1 MLSFS
6 AKVKNEISS
15 IEIKNVKD
23 AYQQLCGMMIFGG
36 KIKENIFYISYEN
49 KKIATK
55 FSNLFELVYPNIP
68 IKSKILNSKKNSYC
82 FEINLSKETKEEIM
96 NYSKKCLNTNLKF
109 FVSGVFLSCA
119 SITDPKVDYHLEF
132 NLSSKELCNILINTF
147 ISIKYLDFNPKIIK
161 RRQKSYTVYIKGH
174 EKIEDFLAFVGA
186 NSCAMEFMQV
196 KMVKEVRNNINRNIN
211 FETANLSKITMSSSN
226 HVKAIK
232 KIINSKKL
240 SSLPEN
246 LKETAILR
254 LNNPYISLKELSLL
268 HKKPVTKSGVNHR
281 LKKILEISEN
291 L

>member
-6 AKVKNEISS
+6 GKVKNEISS

-23 AYQQLCGMMIFGG
+23 AYQQLYGMMIFGG
-36 KIKENIFYISYEN
+36 KIKENIFCIAYEN
-49 KKIATK
+49 EKIATK
-55 FSNLFELVYPNIP
+55 FLNLFKLVYPNIP
-68 IKSKILNSKKNSYC
+68 LKSEIYESKKNSYI
-82 FEINLSKETKEEIM
+82 FKIDSNEKILKEITDFSEKNL
-96 NYSKKCLNTNLKF
+96 NNNLKF
-109 FVSGVFLSCA
+109 FLSGVYLSCG
-119 SITDPKVDYHLEF
+119 SITDPNVDYHLEF
-132 NLSSKELCNILINTF
+132 NLSSKELCDILINTF
-147 ISIKYLDFNPKIIK
+147 NFVKYLDFNPKIIK
-161 RRQKSYTVYIKGH
+161 RREKCYTVYIKGH
-174 EKIEDFLAFVGA
+174 EKVEDFLAFIGA
-186 NSCAMEFMQV
+186 STCAMEFMQV

-211 FETANLSKITMSSSN
+211 FETANLSKITTSSSN

-268 HKKPVTKSGVNHR
+268 HEKPVTKSGVNHR